1 MDPAHSRAHQ
11 RLWTDLTRHAQ
22 PGYIAAPAPLVAFT
36 AWQNVALRSRSDAR
50 PWRPVPPGS
59 AESAFRVTDSH
70 ADPAAFSVV
79 ELASMV
85 SPYARPDYVTSTVY
99 DHTSILKLVQ
109 QKWNLPSLTRRNGA
123 AASPLEALDLE
134 GEPAFLTPPELPKPS
149 LAWGSR

>member
-1 MDPAHSRAHQ
+1 
-11 RLWTDLTRHAQ
+11 
-22 PGYIAAPAPLVAFT
+22 
-36 AWQNVALRSRSDAR
+36 
-50 PWRPVPPGS
+50 VPPGS

-109 QKWNLPSLTRRNGA
+109 QKWNLPSLTRRDGA

-134 GEPAFLTPPELPKPS
+134 GEPAFLTRRSCPS
-149 LAWGSR
+149 PAWHGARGSGHSGKHQRPAAQALHTRDRA